1 MEKIPQHR
9 QTISLE
15 EFIGKYLNRRT
26 GTDIKPVGKIVS
38 VNKNILTLH
47 PVEHELV
54 SKMEFHIGGFMA
66 NCSNNDEQEYKYT
79 VDESQTLEIRFTKSM
94 LKAGYSVD
102 DNPVYYY
109 DYNF

>member
-1 MEKIPQHR
+1 METTNKKIQK
-9 QTISLE
+9 ISTV
-15 EFIGKYLNRRT
+15 EFIGKYLNRST
-26 GTDIKPVGKIVS
+26 GSDIHPVGKIVS

-79 VDESQTLEIRFTKSM
+79 VDETKTFELKITKSM
-94 LKAGYSVD
+94 LKTGYSINE
-102 DNPVYYY
+102 NPKYYY